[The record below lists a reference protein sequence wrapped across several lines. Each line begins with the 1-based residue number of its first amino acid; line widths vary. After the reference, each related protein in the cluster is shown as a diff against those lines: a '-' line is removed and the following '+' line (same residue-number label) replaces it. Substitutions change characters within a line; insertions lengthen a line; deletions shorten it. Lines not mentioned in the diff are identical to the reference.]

1 MEKEQA
7 IKDFA
12 EKNNLTEAEA
22 ALVYV
27 DGDPEQTMLNFSTLK
42 SVKTGKVRDA
52 DQIRNDDLANQTN
65 DLLAQADEALKAGNV
80 YKSIHLRRMAH
91 GIQVR

>member
-27 DGDPEQTMLNFSTLK
+27 DGDPEKTMLNFSTLK
-42 SVKTGKVRDA
+42 SVKTGKVRNA
-52 DQIRNDDLANQTN
+52 DQIRNDDLAKQSN
-65 DLLAQADEALKAGNV
+65 DLLAQADEALRAGDT